1 MTTLAIAE
9 VPQIRRAVKVHPSQ
23 TVAGMKFGD
32 LNGLRI
38 LFINMPLRESAK
50 PNNPPLGP
58 GLLAARARQYGAEV
72 SILDL
77 NAYRIQD
84 EAARLIGQINGRHLT
99 YPETES
105 LLVRHMNEYGEPHII
120 ALSGM
125 ITTLRW
131 QEWTVAT
138 CRRLVRDVFII
149 SGGGLATEV
158 KEGLFNWLPDLDC
171 VAHSEGDDIMLV
183 LARDVLQSLRFG
195 KSLENVSECLG
206 TIGGRKRFL
215 YGGDRP
221 LDLDGLPFAAWDLL
235 HRDVDGNPVLEWYI
249 QTPVWGLAANNSS
262 ATPFTMKRSLTTI
275 SSRGCPYACAFC
287 YRGAQGERNYG
298 MRSPENLVAE
308 ARWLQETYGI
318 DFFGFVDDNFA
329 VDVRRIRALV
339 EAFGPLNGLRWGTHT
354 RLDEAADERAE
365 LMAKA
370 GCVYIGFG
378 AESASA
384 RVLERM
390 NKGGFILRPRG
401 VKSNVLR
408 RIGDFNFPETMVKGI
423 ENCRRFGIHANCTWI
438 MAYPG
443 ETLQDLKISAAFILW
458 QEKLMT
464 EGLTPGSLAY
474 GNARAAVN
482 RKMFVATAY
491 PGTEMFKDPACRQI
505 LIDDFGIGFR
515 ADGEPVA
522 DQALRDY
529 ILELDDATKVMH
541 GRDGRPLN
549 FGAMPEAEFL
559 EARGYVDSGQI
570 EKILDM
576 R

>member
-23 TVAGMKFGD
+23 AVAGMKFDD
-32 LNGLRI
+32 LKGLRI

-50 PNNPPLGP
+50 PNTPPQGP
-58 GLLAARARQYGAEV
+58 GLLAARTRQYGAEV
-72 SILDL
+72 SIVDL

-84 EAARLIGQINGRHLT
+84 ETTRAAGKANGRHLT
-99 YPETES
+99 YTEVEG
-105 LLVRHMNEYGEPHII
+105 LLARHMHKHGEPNII

-138 CRRLVRDVFII
+138 CRHLCPEAFII
-149 SGGGLATEV
+149 SGGGLVTEI
-158 KEGLFNWLPDLDC
+158 KEGLFGWLPDLDA
-171 VAHSEGDDIMLV
+171 VVHSEGDDVMLV
-183 LARDVLQSLRFG
+183 LSRDILQSLSFG
-195 KSLENVSECLG
+195 RSLEDLPECLG
-206 TIGGRKRFL
+206 SIGGRLRFL

-221 LDLDGLPFAAWDLL
+221 LDLDVLPFAAWDLL
-235 HRDVDGNPVLEWYI
+235 REDMDGNPILEWYI
-249 QTPVWGLAANNSS
+249 RTPVWGLAANNSS
-262 ATPFTMKRSLTTI
+262 ATPFTMTRSLTTV

-308 ARWLQETYGI
+308 AQWLQETYGI
-318 DFFGFVDDNFA
+318 DFLGFPDDNFA

-339 EAFGPLNGLRWGTHT
+339 KAFEPLNGLRWGTHT

-401 VKSNVLR
+401 AKSNVLE
-408 RIGDFNFPETMVKGI
+408 RINGFDFPATMVKGI
-423 ENCRRFGIHANCTWI
+423 RNSREVGIHANCTWI

-443 ETLQDLKISAAFILW
+443 EELVDLQTSVAFILW
-458 QEKLMT
+458 QEELMT
-464 EGLTPGSLAY
+464 KGLIAGSVAY
-474 GNARAAVN
+474 EKARAAVN
-482 RKMFVATAY
+482 RRMFVATAY
-491 PGTEMFKDPACRQI
+491 PGTEMFKDLACRQI
-505 LIDDFGIGFR
+505 LTDNFGISFQTN
-515 ADGEPVA
+515 GEPLA
-522 DQALRDY
+522 DEALRNY
-529 ILELDDATKVMH
+529 VLELDDATKVMH

-559 EARGYVDSGQI
+559 EARDYIESGRI
-570 EKILDM
+570 EQVLNM
-576 R
+576 